1 MAKKFLMGLDLGTNS
16 VGWCVTDENNKIVRK
31 NGKSLWGSRLF
42 EAASDASSRRA
53 NRSSRRRIARR
64 KQRVDLLRAM
74 FKEEIDKVDPS
85 FFFRLD
91 ESALHREDKHESIS
105 AYKYLIFN
113 DKNFTDIDY
122 YTKFPTIY
130 HLRQHLIYSK
140 EKADI
145 RWVYLALAHMVKYRG
160 NFLNEGQNIQAFDPE
175 EASLLFNELNDELI
189 ERGSATLELAT
200 NFVEKLKAEVM
211 PARGVNKK
219 KEALI
224 SVFDITDAYLKNVIV
239 ALAAGGNVDTKKIY
253 PDKELD
259 DEDAIDPKKICCGE
273 ETFDENFAKLS
284 GTFSSEPETRIVWTC
299 KKIHDFLL
307 LGSLLGNSKTLSDAM
322 VVLHKNH
329 HEQLMELKEFAKKW
343 DAKKGTAVYQLIFG
357 EPFGT
362 KTDKKGKIKQEPI
375 NNYSRYIGFCS
386 TEHNTIN
393 VAHCKREDFYKF
405 IKATFKIDKVK
416 KEELETLDPYLKTI
430 LDKMECKEFLLRQN
444 SPENGVFPYQL
455 NLQEMDAILENQSKF
470 YPFLKQKDDSGKT
483 PVEKIESILT
493 FRIPYYVGP
502 LVGKMPKGPFVESMS
517 PEKRSDCEKR
527 HSFAWAT
534 IKEGNGPIRPWNFDE
549 RIDKDQT
556 AQDFIERMLNTCS
569 YLPGKKCLPKQSLLY
584 QEYEVLSF
592 LNKLRINGK
601 LLNCDEKERLIN
613 ELFKKKAKVT
623 PKDLKNYYK
632 PENVS
637 ISTAGGA
644 EIDEIP
650 CSLSSYVFFAK
661 ETVFGKEFVDSKEG
675 RQIVENIIRD
685 KTVFPEWPIIER
697 RLTHLYCINNNGQL
711 FNCIKTK
718 TFAGWGKLS
727 KELLE
732 LETIIDTDSGEETT
746 KTLIQVMRESNFNLM
761 ELINDDRYEFK
772 AKIEEAKSDWNDV
785 FETREQK
792 HESIIKTVDE
802 SFVSPGMKRT
812 LIQAM
817 NIVEDVEKILG
828 RPVDEYYVECARTNK
843 AKKGTKTKSRKEL
856 LDSLYK
862 QAVALADADLKKD
875 LGRMGSILNA
885 IDNNKLRSDKY
896 FLYFLQMG
904 KDAYTLEEIDIN
916 CLNDYDID
924 HIVPQSLVKDDS
936 TSNRVLTL
944 SKVNRDDKK
953 AIYPIPDVVFKQGRV
968 KTKEYYS
975 FLKRSGLM
983 SDKKFNALTRTAP
996 LTEQDLN
1003 SFVNRQL
1010 VYTNQAVKALVE
1022 LLQRYQKTDEGKSP
1036 LIVYSKAENVSDF
1049 RKEYGILK
1057 SRDINDLHHA
1067 HDAYLNICVGR
1078 AIDTY
1083 YKKYL
1088 ARTYKGKSTKDFV
1101 DAISK
1106 RKASLNLEN
1115 VFKEYFDENGVC
1127 CRNQLLDSDGCVAW
1141 DYSESVAK
1149 IKKDI
1154 ETRFDVLI
1162 TMMQC
1167 TKGDLFSKVQLK
1179 PKGAGKIPAKLFL
1192 NENIDGTTV
1201 RRDSPLRDCDKY
1213 GGIPSYSYGFYALVE
1228 QATQE
1233 GQTSACIVPVP
1244 NYYCRPGDEEGLCR
1258 YLKSINFSYTKILL
1272 PLLRP
1277 NFVLTDGHSKAVVS
1291 GVGDA
1296 FKSYWV
1302 KSASPIYYRA
1312 SEIKTARKIGK
1323 LLDIVNKSIK
1333 PDKNN
1338 EYVIEDAFVENSFP
1352 TKGGDVILS
1361 PAGSKKA
1368 EEVLLTARELDDL
1381 YKKFCE
1387 LDGRFL
1393 GLMAGVLSVISFI
1406 KQPENMLIFQ
1416 QLTIFRKA
1424 LLLHNLI
1431 VFFNSNSQT
1440 VDLHLLNNGSKFMG
1454 GSRISAILQPDCS
1467 IVAESPTGFYR
1478 KVLWKAQ

>member
-42 EAASDASSRRA
+42 EPASDASSRRA
-53 NRSSRRRIARR
+53 NRSSRRRLARR

-113 DKNFTDIDY
+113 DKNYTDIDY
-122 YTKFPTIY
+122 YAEFPTIY
-130 HLRQHLIYSK
+130 HLRKRLIYSK

-145 RWVYLALAHMVKYRG
+145 RWIYLVLAHMVKYRG

-175 EASLLFNELNDELI
+175 EASLLFNELNSELM
-189 ERGSATLELAT
+189 ERGSATLELT
-200 NFVEKLKAEVM
+200 SNFVNKLKEEVM
-211 PARGVNKK
+211 AAKGVNKR

-224 SVFDITDAYLKNVIV
+224 SVFGITDAYLKNVFV
-239 ALAAGGNVDTKKIY
+239 ALAAGGTVSTPKIY

-259 DEDAIDPKKICCGE
+259 DEDTIDPKKICCGE
-273 ETFDENFAKLS
+273 EDFDENFTKLS

-299 KKIHDFLL
+299 KKIYDFLL
-307 LGSLLGNSKTLSDAM
+307 LGSLLGSSKTLSDAM
-322 VVLHKNH
+322 VALHKNH
-329 HEQLMELKEFAKKW
+329 HDQLLELKEFAKKW
-343 DAKKGTAVYQLIFG
+343 DAKKGTAIYQLIFG
-357 EPFGT
+357 EPFMT
-362 KTDKKGKIKQEPI
+362 KADKKGKIKQEPI

-386 TEHNTIN
+386 TGHNTIN

-455 NLQEMDAILENQSKF
+455 NLQEMDAILGNQSKF
-470 YPFLKQKDDSGKT
+470 YPFLKQKDADGKT
-483 PVEKIESILT
+483 PIEKIESILT

-502 LVGKMPKGPFVESMS
+502 LVGKMPEGPFVESMS
-517 PEKRSDCEKR
+517 PEERSDCEKR

-534 IKEGNGPIRPWNFDE
+534 IKDGNGPVRPWNFDE
-549 RIDKDQT
+549 RLDKDQT

-601 LLNCDEKERLIN
+601 FLNYDEKERLIN
-613 ELFKKKAKVT
+613 DLFKKKAKVT

-632 PENVS
+632 PENVFL
-637 ISTAGGA
+637 STAGGA

-650 CSLSSYVFFAK
+650 CSLSSYVFFTK
-661 ETVFGKEFVDSKEG
+661 ETVFGKEFVDSEEG

-685 KTVFPEWPIIER
+685 KTVFPEWPIVER
-697 RLTHLYCINNNGQL
+697 RLTHLYGIKNKGQL

-727 KELLE
+727 NELLE
-732 LETIIDTDSGEETT
+732 LETTIGTDSGEETT
-746 KTLIQVMRESNFNLM
+746 KTLIQVMRETNFNLM
-761 ELINDDRYEFK
+761 ELISDDRYEFK

-828 RPVDEYYVECARTNK
+828 RPVDEYYVECTRTNK

-856 LDSLYK
+856 LDSLYR

-875 LGRMGSILNA
+875 LERMGGILTA

-904 KDAYTLEEIDIN
+904 KDAYTLEEIDLN

-936 TSNRVLTL
+936 ISNRVLTL

-953 AIYPIPDVVFKQGRV
+953 AIYPIPDAVFKQGRA

-1022 LLQRYQKTDEGKSP
+1022 LLQRYQKTNEGKPP

-1049 RKEYGILK
+1049 RKEYDILK
-1057 SRDINDLHHA
+1057 SRDVNDLHHA

-1088 ARTYKGKSTKDFV
+1088 ARTYRGKSTKDFV

-1141 DYSESVAK
+1141 DYSESVAR

-1154 ETRFDVLI
+1154 ETRFDVLV
-1162 TMMQC
+1162 TTMQC

-1179 PKGAGKIPAKLFL
+1179 PKGAGNIPAKLFL
-1192 NENIDGTTV
+1192 DEDVNGVIV
-1201 RRDSPLRDCDKY
+1201 RRDSPFKDCDKY
-1213 GGIPSYSYGFYALVE
+1213 GGIPSYSYGFCALVE
-1228 QATQE
+1228 QTRDVGGPCAR
-1233 GQTSACIVPVP
+1233 IVPVP
-1244 NYYCRPGDEEGLCR
+1244 NYYCRPGDERGLTG
-1258 YLKSINFSYTKILL
+1258 YLREMGISYSKILL
-1272 PLLRP
+1272 PCLRF
-1277 NFVLTDGHSKAVVS
+1277 NFVVSDGRSKVIVS
-1291 GVGDA
+1291 GVGTA
-1296 FKSYWV
+1296 FQNFWI
-1302 KSASPIYYRA
+1302 KSAMPLYYRK
-1312 SEIKTARKIGK
+1312 SETVVVRKLNKLIALVDAEFKGK
-1323 LLDIVNKSIK
+1323 KDITEEM
-1333 PDKNN
+1333 KN
-1338 EYVIEDAFVENSFP
+1338 DFVEKSFSVS
-1352 TKGGDVILS
+1352 KDKLILS
-1361 PAGSKKA
+1361 PAGSKNA
-1368 EEVLLTARELDDL
+1368 EEVILSESELNGL
-1381 YKKFCE
+1381 YEKFAN
-1387 LDGRFL
+1387 LGGNFL
-1393 GLMAGVLSVISFI
+1393 GLLTGFISVSSFLKKMQSKELFENLSFLGKARLLKDLVIY
-1406 KQPENMLIFQ
+1406 
-1416 QLTIFRKA
+1416 
-1424 LLLHNLI
+1424 
-1431 VFFNSNSQT
+1431 FNSNSQS
-1440 VDLHLLNNGSKFMG
+1440 VNLEAIKGRKNAG
-1454 GSRISAILQPDCS
+1454 GTHISDILQSGCS